1 MEEEDKKIG
10 TETLDRF
17 GEWFGDTWYGK
28 RFNEAQ
34 QRNRELDQQLIDQG
48 GPAAWALKIRNTPN
62 PIEQKVLKG
71 VSDVTNVDERITTP
85 LTYLAVSGGL
95 KSLSK
100 LKPKHLGITTTY
112 EKLPPR
118 LNPKLGQR
126 KLVKIDDIIDEVK
139 SVPRNEAGFYITT
152 TPVKGALASETLGGL
167 YKQYPFLL
175 KNRPAE
181 GYSFAYD
188 TSDAEVA
195 YPGKGKPRRELRE
208 RIMSDSP
215 DAIAYRELVDK
226 HQAILADVKP
236 SIINDREVK
245 VSPLSEEELI
255 TDAQKLITLK
265 ENLGI
270 PSPKVYEQELGA
282 FIKDGLVARITGGQA
297 SSNKPAAFQ
306 STKGT
311 ADRAEREGRFPVE
324 DDPHPGL
331 FGDKQNP
338 RRVQSRVA
346 NAPEADH
353 MNILETTNVFSQV
366 KDSAGKL
373 VARSKDQ
380 MLDLTRM
387 LKKEDNI
394 DLGNVNENWMMA
406 SVEAH
411 RTGELAKHRTLGSTT
426 DFQKPLTY
434 EEADQVR
441 LELKD
446 GRTLL
451 ARQDGGKY
459 YEGDVKIKPSQI
471 KSKGNMIVNGREYTP
486 SQMHGASLQLQDT
499 LASITDTRK
508 LKDAIKL
515 FLIDSGAQ
523 EAMTGATVLS
533 SYVYDL
539 EKDLDPLTLK
549 LREENIP
556 SMIKYID
563 TLLGLKQYKNHKILM
578 DLKDRFTNRLK
589 MNRQDYLRDLRYE
602 RPLTPLPKSDGRRHV
617 GGDPFKPTNNGATY

>member
-1 MEEEDKKIG
+1 MANEDKKIG
-10 TETLDRF
+10 TETLDRV

-34 QRNRELDQQLIDQG
+34 QKNRELDQQLIDQG
-48 GPAAWALKIRNTPN
+48 GPASWALKIQNTSN
-62 PIEQKVLKG
+62 PIEQKILKG
-71 VSDVTNVDERITTP
+71 ISDVTNVDERITTP
-85 LTYLAVSGGL
+85 LTYLGISGGV
-95 KSLSK
+95 KGLSK
-100 LKPKHLGITTTY
+100 LKPKHLGISQTI
-112 EKLPPR
+112 EQLPKRINAAAPPR
-118 LNPKLGQR
+118 KLIKVNNSQAYQDLVRDYPSNSMGGFVPK
-126 KLVKIDDIIDEVK
+126 
-139 SVPRNEAGFYITT
+139 A
-152 TPVKGALASETLGGL
+152 ALASETYGGL
-167 YKQYPFLL
+167 AKKYPFLL

-195 YPGKGKPRRELRE
+195 YPGKGKRKAIRE
-208 RIMSDSP
+208 RIMADTP

-226 HQAILADVKP
+226 HQAILKDVKP
-236 SIINDREVK
+236 TIIDGKEVK

-265 ENLGI
+265 ENLEI
-270 PSPKVYEQELGA
+270 PSPKVYQNELGA
-282 FIKDGLVARITGGQA
+282 FVKDGIVARITGGQA

-306 STKGT
+306 SKKAT

-338 RRVQSRVA
+338 RRVQSRA
-346 NAPEADH
+346 DDAPEADH

-366 KDSAGKL
+366 KDSTGKL
-373 VARSKDQ
+373 VTRSKEQ

-406 SVEAH
+406 STEAH

-441 LELKD
+441 LELND

-471 KSKGNMIVNGREYTP
+471 KSKGNMVVNGREYTP

-539 EKDLDPLTLK
+539 KKDLDPLTLK

-563 TLLGLKQYKNHKILM
+563 TLLGLKQYKNHKILI
-578 DLKDRFTNRLK
+578 DLKDRFTNR
-589 MNRQDYLRDLRYE
+589 MRQNMEQFKKDIRRDTD
-602 RPLTPLPKSDGRRHV
+602 RPSLFKNSLSSIIDLN
-617 GGDPFKPTNNGATY
+617 DPAMA